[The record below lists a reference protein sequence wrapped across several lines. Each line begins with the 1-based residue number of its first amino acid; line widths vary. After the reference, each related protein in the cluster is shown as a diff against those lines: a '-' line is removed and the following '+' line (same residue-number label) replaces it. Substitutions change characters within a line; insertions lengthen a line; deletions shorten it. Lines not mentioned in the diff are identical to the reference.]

1 MSKLCHVVVKYGRIV
16 ANDYFGASKLL
27 FLNQIVVI
35 VVIVIENT
43 HYKGAIFLCVAVASY
58 GYLATATPFFTSP
71 IKAEKSRLLRLLRL
85 FSLDSVGYTHKKMTI

>member
-1 MSKLCHVVVKYGRIV
+1 VAFDKKVDTFIPTTWTEQDHTVAGLCPVVVKYVRIV

-43 HYKGAIFLCVAVASY
+43 HYKGAIFCA
-58 GYLATATPFFTSP
+58 
-71 IKAEKSRLLRLLRL
+71 
-85 FSLDSVGYTHKKMTI
+85 